1 MPKRV
6 LVLTL
11 MFLVITSISIRA
23 EEDDEIRLM
32 INGDLITDQ
41 LDYKIVDNSILIPLE
56 ILTDNLSIKMK
67 WFTSIDTIQLDKEGK
82 VIKFRVGDK
91 YLQVDNQIIKMDTK
105 VISINEKI
113 MVPLKD
119 LGNALGL
126 LIKSYPE
133 QRIVKISEV
142 KGKIKDIDYP
152 KNEDYEGLE
161 LLITEEVDYDVQF
174 FSNPARIVL
183 DIQGATITSNLD
195 KPKVDSDLIKGYHIS
210 QLNNNTKVIIDLYD
224 NINYNI
230 EQRKDG
236 DEYKYLVKLSPIINS
251 INYDGSRI
259 NIGATRPL
267 NATRVNYLSNPSRVV
282 IDIKNA
288 ALEKARELKVEDKSI
303 KRVRLSQFQTQPY
316 NIVRVVLDL
325 EGEIKV
331 EVENNGGDLAVIPLS
346 SQLLGIDYSSEEDL
360 LFKLSNQVEPKVFP
374 LVNGDRLVFDFPFTV
389 NTIKEHTLKVDNKL
403 IEEIRISQFNK
414 EKSRVV
420 VDLTKLVPYKL
431 EWKGNNLQVK
441 LVNNLTGVHLE
452 EKKLKQTLKLSL
464 LKDREYKV
472 YKLVN
477 PNRLVIDIFDTIV
490 DLKQIELSKVDGI
503 IKDIRVSQYSTDP
516 NQVRIALELEK
527 DLDFEIK
534 SESITDN
541 IEIDIIEERFRSY
554 LKGKV
559 IVVDAGHGGRDPGAI
574 GYSGSREKDLVLD
587 MALRLEELLEDGGAE
602 VIMTRKTDDY
612 IELTD
617 RSKIANDNNADI
629 FVSLHLN
636 SHVDGQYS
644 GTETYIRPNYNQA
657 NLLLANLTQRALLRD
672 LGTYDRGVKANDLK
686 VLDTTNMPAVL
697 NEIAFLSNKEEE
709 VLLMSEEFR
718 DKAAIALYKGI
729 NNYFRLLAEE
739 ES

>member
-267 NATRVNYLSNPSRVV
+267 KATRVNYLSNPSRVV

-325 EGEIKV
+325 EGETKV

-644 GTETYIRPNYNQA
+644 GTETYIRPDYNQA